1 SPQPR
6 PFRPQVE
13 LLEDRLAP
21 AVITV
26 NTVDDNDVRDKEGNL
41 TLGEAI
47 LLTNGTLAKKALTN
61 KERNQVQGMTGRPGI
76 EDTIKFDIANRQRTI
91 FPTANLPAIVHS
103 VIIDGRPPQGKPM
116 QSIVL
121 DGSKAGKSVSGL
133 VLWETASASEV
144 KGLRIQ
150 KFD

>member
-1 SPQPR
+1 MSKQARGWFRGWPKRRSPQPR

-41 TLGEAI
+41 TLREAI

-61 KERNQVQGMTGRPGI
+61 KERNQVQGIPGRPGI
-76 EDTIKFDIANRQRTI
+76 EDTIKCLSDKVVRTRRMGVCE
-91 FPTANLPAIVHS
+91 PNDTPAI
-103 VIIDGRPPQGKPM
+103 
-116 QSIVL
+116 
-121 DGSKAGKSVSGL
+121 
-133 VLWETASASEV
+133 
-144 KGLRIQ
+144 
-150 KFD
+150 